1 MRKYLIAII
10 LIMVLAT
17 MSVILAACGER
28 NSYEEDGKITL
39 ETKQLYLTVG
49 EKFVIVAN
57 YLDKGAKVKWSID
70 KPLVAEVDENGVV
83 EVLGTGEAVI
93 KATLPNGNSA
103 LCKLTA
109 ADYLVNTGFESELNK
124 RRFKTVQEA
133 AAFGGDIVVYSGV
146 YPEYVTTDKP
156 CKIIGVGSVVM
167 GGISGTAL
175 DIDGVDFLISDPLP
189 PNDATVAASD
199 TLKLTNCSLT
209 VSYNVEKPEF
219 MTGGYGIYCGSNVQQ
234 ISITKTVISNYRM
247 GIYLFQTSA
256 TIDIVD
262 SALSNCK
269 IGISVDVKGSN
280 ATLENYKATGKISDN
295 LYTNCYKSTEFLYF
309 GTGYRGDLDFKDH
322 TDIANN
328 EQDDKKNKQ

>member
-10 LIMVLAT
+10 LIIALAT
-17 MSVILAACGER
+17 TCIVLAACGEKS
-28 NSYEEDGKITL
+28 SYEEDGRITL

-70 KPLVAEVDENGVV
+70 KPLVAEIDENGVV

-109 ADYLVNTGFESELNK
+109 ADYLVNTGFESQPDK
-124 RRFKTVQEA
+124 RRFKSVQEA
-133 AAFGGDIVVYSGV
+133 ATLGGDIVVYNGV
-146 YPEYVTTDKP
+146 YPEYVITDKP
-156 CKIIGVGSVVM
+156 CKIIGVGNVVM

-175 DIDGVDFLISDPLP
+175 DIDGVDFLTSDPLP
-189 PNDATVAASD
+189 PNNATVTADD

-209 VSYNVEKPEF
+209 VSYNVENPEY
-219 MTGGYGIYCGSNVQQ
+219 MTGGYGIYCGPNVQQ
-234 ISITKTVISNYRM
+234 ISITKTIINNYRM

-256 TIDIVD
+256 AIDIVD
-262 SALSNCK
+262 SSISNCK
-269 IGISVDVKGSN
+269 IGISVNVKGSD
-280 ATLENYKATGKISDN
+280 ATLENFKAKGKISEN
-295 LYTNCYKSTEFLYF
+295 LYSNCYKSTEFFYF
-309 GTGYRGDLDFKDH
+309 GTSYRGELDFKDH

-328 EQDDKKNKQ
+328 EQDEKKQKQ